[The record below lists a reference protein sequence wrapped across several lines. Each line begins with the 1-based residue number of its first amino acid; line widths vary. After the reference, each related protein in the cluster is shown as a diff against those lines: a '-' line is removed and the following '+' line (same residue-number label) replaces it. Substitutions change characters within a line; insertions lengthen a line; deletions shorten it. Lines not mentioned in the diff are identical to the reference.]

1 MEDEVVGEEEERR
14 RRKDG
19 KENRAPPEKCQT
31 LGRPS
36 NQCKEVSQPVSSF
49 MIVIT

>member
-14 RRKDG
+14 RRKETE
-19 KENRAPPEKCQT
+19 KRTVLPQKNVKLSVAPPT
-31 LGRPS
+31 
-36 NQCKEVSQPVSSF
+36 KEVSQPVFSF